1 LSVIAPP
8 QTSSYAG
15 YVGRAQSTS
24 STVDAGP
31 ADRLTAALDR
41 DDPAFAP
48 GDVLPDPWH
57 RLYFHTA
64 PRASLVAADGRGTSE
79 GLLPPFPGLARM
91 WAGGAF
97 AFERPIRIGDTIEK
111 RSRVVSIAEKQG
123 RTGPLVL
130 ASVEHVL
137 SRPSGTCL
145 IERQDIVFRQPTRYA
160 NAGEGERAVLTPAW
174 RREVVPD
181 EVLLFCYSALTY
193 NPHRIHYD
201 WHYATQAEGYP
212 GLLVHGPLTC
222 TLLLDLIRRSVPD
235 RGLASFDYRAL
246 RPLICGRRMV
256 IAGTLVDGGSAVE
269 VWAEDDK
276 GFLSMRGRGVFS
288 R

>member
-1 LSVIAPP
+1 MASPEA
-8 QTSSYAG
+8 SSHTAYI
-15 YVGRAQSTS
+15 GRAQSAS
-24 STVDAGP
+24 SVIDAGA
-31 ADRLTAALDR
+31 ADRLTAALDHA
-41 DDPAFAP
+41 DPAFAP
-48 GDVLPDPWH
+48 GDRLPNPWH
-57 RLYFHTA
+57 WLYFHTA
-64 PRASLVAADGRGTSE
+64 PRASLVAADGRGATE

-91 WAGGAF
+91 WAGGSF
-97 AFERPIRIGDTIEK
+97 TFERPIRIGDVIEK

-137 SRPSGTCL
+137 AGASGTCL
-145 IERQDIVFRQPTRYA
+145 TERQDIVFRQPVRYA
-160 NAGEGERAVLTPAW
+160 GATEGECAALMPAW
-174 RREVVPD
+174 RREIVPD

-201 WHYATQAEGYP
+201 WRYATEAEGYP

-222 TLLLDLIRRSVPD
+222 TLLLDLVRRSVPD
-235 RGLASFDYRAL
+235 RELASFDYRAL

-256 IAGTLVDGGSAVE
+256 IAGAPVDDGRAVE

-276 GFLSMRGRGVFS
+276 GLIAMRGRGVFS